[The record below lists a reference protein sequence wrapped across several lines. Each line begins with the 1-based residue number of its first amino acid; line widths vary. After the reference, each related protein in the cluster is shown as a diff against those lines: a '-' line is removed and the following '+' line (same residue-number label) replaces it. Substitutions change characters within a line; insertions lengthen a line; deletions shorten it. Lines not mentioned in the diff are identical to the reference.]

1 MTSPAQRHMMRVS
14 AAMTAQREAAPLRHA
29 TVYEQMLVKL
39 AADQRTLKA
48 IYSKELKA
56 AKKRELL
63 PFWLPWVNGVLE
75 QGKGAQDDILM
86 TVMLWRLDT
95 DDIAGALEIA
105 RYALKYGLTMP
116 GKHRRT
122 PPYMFTE
129 EVALAAMRAHA
140 AGESVDTRLLTETLE
155 LTAAADMPDE
165 VRAKLHKITGLF
177 LRDGGDAAGALA
189 HLQRATQLDCQAGVK
204 KEIERL
210 ERELKPK
217 PEPQPKAAT
226 RATRKTRSVTP
237 AKRGRPKRKPVNNR
251 MRPRQAARRS
261 VRVNHLTLHRR
272 PPPDFSEV
280 VMMTLIIPRKEAPV
294 SGEGTVVIPQ
304 PAGDEPVIKNTF
316 FFPISTRSA
325 SGNVCALSRPSP
337 PPVCVRPSSQAWR
350 KQMRSCTSTA
360 NRKLPPVL
368 RVWRTF
374 RRTISTVKV
383 SKFFTTS
390 APCVRWRPRRFMS
403 VTAAWMPV
411 RKETRR
417 PTALTAP
424 LMSCGGICAGQ
435 WRASRTSRAAS

>member
-95 DDIAGALEIA
+95 GDIAGALEIA

-140 AGESVDTRLLTETLE
+140 AGESVDIRLLTETLE
-155 LTAAADMPDE
+155 LTATADMPDE

-177 LRDGGDAAGALA
+177 LRDAGDAAGALA

-217 PEPQPKAAT
+217 PEPQPKAVT
-226 RATRKTRSVTP
+226 RAR
-237 AKRGRPKRKPVNNR
+237 
-251 MRPRQAARRS
+251 AARRS

-316 FFPISTRSA
+316 FFPDIDPKRVRERMRLEQTVAPARLREA
-325 SGNVCALSRPSP
+325 IKSGMAEANAELYEYREQKIAAGFTCLADVPADDIDGESIKVFYYERAVCAMATASLYERYRGVDASAKGDKKADSIDSTIDELWRDMRWAVARIQGKPRCI
-337 PPVCVRPSSQAWR
+337 VSQ
-350 KQMRSCTSTA
+350 
-360 NRKLPPVL
+360 
-368 RVWRTF
+368 
-374 RRTISTVKV
+374 I
-383 SKFFTTS
+383 
-390 APCVRWRPRRFMS
+390 
-403 VTAAWMPV
+403 
-411 RKETRR
+411 
-417 PTALTAP
+417 
-424 LMSCGGICAGQ
+424 
-435 WRASRTSRAAS
+435 

>member
-95 DDIAGALEIA
+95 GDIAGALEIA

-140 AGESVDTRLLTETLE
+140 AGESVDT
-155 LTAAADMPDE
+155 
-165 VRAKLHKITGLF
+165 V
-177 LRDGGDAAGALA
+177 
-189 HLQRATQLDCQAGVK
+189 
-204 KEIERL
+204 
-210 ERELKPK
+210 
-217 PEPQPKAAT
+217 
-226 RATRKTRSVTP
+226 
-237 AKRGRPKRKPVNNR
+237 
-251 MRPRQAARRS
+251 
-261 VRVNHLTLHRR
+261 
-272 PPPDFSEV
+272 
-280 VMMTLIIPRKEAPV
+280 
-294 SGEGTVVIPQ
+294 
-304 PAGDEPVIKNTF
+304 
-316 FFPISTRSA
+316 
-325 SGNVCALSRPSP
+325 
-337 PPVCVRPSSQAWR
+337 
-350 KQMRSCTSTA
+350 

-368 RVWRTF
+368 RVWRTSL
-374 RRTISTVKV
+374 RTTSTVKA

-411 RKETRR
+411 RKATRR

-424 LMSCGGICAGQ
+424 LMSCGGICAGR
-435 WRASRTSRAAS
+435 WRVSRTSRAAS

>member
-14 AAMTAQREAAPLRHA
+14 AAMTAQRDAAPLRHA

-95 DDIAGALEIA
+95 GDIAGALEIA

-155 LTAAADMPDE
+155 LTATADMPDE

-177 LRDGGDAAGALA
+177 LRD
-189 HLQRATQLDCQAGVK
+189 
-204 KEIERL
+204 
-210 ERELKPK
+210 
-217 PEPQPKAAT
+217 
-226 RATRKTRSVTP
+226 
-237 AKRGRPKRKPVNNR
+237 
-251 MRPRQAARRS
+251 
-261 VRVNHLTLHRR
+261 
-272 PPPDFSEV
+272 
-280 VMMTLIIPRKEAPV
+280 
-294 SGEGTVVIPQ
+294 
-304 PAGDEPVIKNTF
+304 
-316 FFPISTRSA
+316 
-325 SGNVCALSRPSP
+325 
-337 PPVCVRPSSQAWR
+337 
-350 KQMRSCTSTA
+350 
-360 NRKLPPVL
+360 
-368 RVWRTF
+368 
-374 RRTISTVKV
+374 
-383 SKFFTTS
+383 
-390 APCVRWRPRRFMS
+390 
-403 VTAAWMPV
+403 
-411 RKETRR
+411 
-417 PTALTAP
+417 
-424 LMSCGGICAGQ
+424 
-435 WRASRTSRAAS
+435 

>member
-1 MTSPAQRHMMRVS
+1 
-14 AAMTAQREAAPLRHA
+14 
-29 TVYEQMLVKL
+29 MLVKL

-95 DDIAGALEIA
+95 GDIAGALEIA

-217 PEPQPKAAT
+217 PEPQPQPKAAT
-226 RATRKTRSVTP
+226 RTPRKTRSVTP
-237 AKRGRPKRKPVNNR
+237 AKRGRPKK
-251 MRPRQAARRS
+251 
-261 VRVNHLTLHRR
+261 
-272 PPPDFSEV
+272 
-280 VMMTLIIPRKEAPV
+280 K
-294 SGEGTVVIPQ
+294 
-304 PAGDEPVIKNTF
+304 
-316 FFPISTRSA
+316 A
-325 SGNVCALSRPSP
+325 S
-337 PPVCVRPSSQAWR
+337 
-350 KQMRSCTSTA
+350 
-360 NRKLPPVL
+360 
-368 RVWRTF
+368 
-374 RRTISTVKV
+374 
-383 SKFFTTS
+383 
-390 APCVRWRPRRFMS
+390 
-403 VTAAWMPV
+403 
-411 RKETRR
+411 
-417 PTALTAP
+417 
-424 LMSCGGICAGQ
+424 
-435 WRASRTSRAAS
+435 

>member
-95 DDIAGALEIA
+95 GDIAGALEIA

-155 LTAAADMPDE
+155 LHQNNTGNHRDKTTEQHAPDKKTRGDGFTTGKHLADNNQHPNHEKRQDAFFFCCHALLPQIDSFSHG
-165 VRAKLHKITGLF
+165 RGLNVGQF
-177 LRDGGDAAGALA
+177 DGGAVRQHRPQFSQSRICGEHGLNHAL
-189 HLQRATQLDCQAGVK
+189 
-204 KEIERL
+204 
-210 ERELKPK
+210 
-217 PEPQPKAAT
+217 
-226 RATRKTRSVTP
+226 S
-237 AKRGRPKRKPVNNR
+237 
-251 MRPRQAARRS
+251 
-261 VRVNHLTLHRR
+261 
-272 PPPDFSEV
+272 
-280 VMMTLIIPRKEAPV
+280 APV
-294 SGEGTVVIPQ
+294 IPDTN
-304 PAGDEPVIKNTF
+304 GVERV
-316 FFPISTRSA
+316 
-325 SGNVCALSRPSP
+325 AL
-337 PPVCVRPSSQAWR
+337 
-350 KQMRSCTSTA
+350 
-360 NRKLPPVL
+360 
-368 RVWRTF
+368 
-374 RRTISTVKV
+374 
-383 SKFFTTS
+383 
-390 APCVRWRPRRFMS
+390 
-403 VTAAWMPV
+403 
-411 RKETRR
+411 
-417 PTALTAP
+417 
-424 LMSCGGICAGQ
+424 
-435 WRASRTSRAAS
+435 

>member
-95 DDIAGALEIA
+95 GDIAGALEIA

-140 AGESVDTRLLTETLE
+140 AGESVDPRLLTDTLE
-155 LTAAADMPDE
+155 LTATADMPDE

-177 LRDGGDAAGALA
+177 LRDAGDAAGALA

-217 PEPQPKAAT
+217 PEPQPKAAP
-226 RATRKTRSVTP
+226 RAR
-237 AKRGRPKRKPVNNR
+237 
-251 MRPRQAARRS
+251 AARRS

-316 FFPISTRSA
+316 FFPDIDPKRVRERMRLEQTVAPARLREAIKSGMAETNAELYEYREQKIAAGFTRLADVPADDIDGESIKVFYYERA
-325 SGNVCALSRPSP
+325 VCAMATASLYERYRGVDASAKGDKKADSIDSTIDELWRDMRWAVARIQDKPRCI
-337 PPVCVRPSSQAWR
+337 VSQ
-350 KQMRSCTSTA
+350 
-360 NRKLPPVL
+360 
-368 RVWRTF
+368 
-374 RRTISTVKV
+374 I
-383 SKFFTTS
+383 
-390 APCVRWRPRRFMS
+390 
-403 VTAAWMPV
+403 
-411 RKETRR
+411 
-417 PTALTAP
+417 
-424 LMSCGGICAGQ
+424 
-435 WRASRTSRAAS
+435 